1 MPQLIGSYRL
11 VSCFFNQYE
20 EKQIVNQ
27 EVREPVE
34 ELSTA
39 WLASTAPAERSAKP
53 PLALASWE
61 NCSLFCLSL
70 PEKTAHPHQR
80 HVAGEGYGGGA
91 GGPGH
96 KAENKK
102 EVIRDN
108 N

>member
-1 MPQLIGSYRL
+1 M
-11 VSCFFNQYE
+11 V
-20 EKQIVNQ
+20 
-27 EVREPVE
+27 
-34 ELSTA
+34 T
-39 WLASTAPAERSAKP
+39 
-53 PLALASWE
+53 
-61 NCSLFCLSL
+61 
-70 PEKTAHPHQR
+70 PHQR